1 METIGIEFPVCRL
14 QLLQSARRSARRSEP
29 AARGPLGVV
38 FLGFLVD
45 SSRVGN
51 L

>member
-38 FLGFLVD
+38 FGFLVD